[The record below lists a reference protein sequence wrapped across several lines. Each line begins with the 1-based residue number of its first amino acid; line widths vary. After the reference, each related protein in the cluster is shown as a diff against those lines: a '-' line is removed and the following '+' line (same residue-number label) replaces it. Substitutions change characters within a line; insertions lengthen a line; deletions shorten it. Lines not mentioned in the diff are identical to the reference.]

1 MLALSLTLG
10 QERPTI
16 GFISPD
22 VVADIGG
29 TVELVCTVKNGH
41 EYPILWMRMESIGNK
56 NTLPISTGPNLFV
69 RDARFNLDHDPNA
82 GTYKL
87 TIKEVEK
94 NDEGRYQCQ
103 VVADVK
109 NMLTADVD
117 LKVKVT
123 PVLRNDTETLVSG
136 EVGKSAE
143 LKCEAD
149 GFPSP
154 KISWRRQ
161 DGTLLP
167 NGKDLAV
174 TSKLTISDLKREH
187 RGNYTCTADNGV
199 GLAKEKVLTLQV
211 GFPPSI
217 DLPRPRIPQATYYEA
232 DLECQIRAYPAPTI
246 RWKKNTTDIWN
257 DWNHRISHYAAE
269 DEMIVTTLKIFS
281 VYEEDFGQYTC
292 EAGNRYGKSVQEMEL
307 YESNIP
313 ICPPLCGDT
322 DLNSA
327 HFMKPPTS
335 MSVAFVAVLL
345 IKLLI

>member
-1 MLALSLTLG
+1 M
-10 QERPTI
+10 
-16 GFISPD
+16 
-22 VVADIGG
+22 
-29 TVELVCTVKNGH
+29 VCTVKNGH

-187 RGNYTCTADNGV
+187 RGTTNRGV
-199 GLAKEKVLTLQV
+199 KKILSSLFSGLRTL
-211 GFPPSI
+211 
-217 DLPRPRIPQATYYEA
+217 EA
-232 DLECQIRAYPAPTI
+232 ENAR
-246 RWKKNTTDIWN
+246 
-257 DWNHRISHYAAE
+257 S
-269 DEMIVTTLKIFS
+269 
-281 VYEEDFGQYTC
+281 
-292 EAGNRYGKSVQEMEL
+292 
-307 YESNIP
+307 
-313 ICPPLCGDT
+313 
-322 DLNSA
+322 
-327 HFMKPPTS
+327 
-335 MSVAFVAVLL
+335 
-345 IKLLI
+345 